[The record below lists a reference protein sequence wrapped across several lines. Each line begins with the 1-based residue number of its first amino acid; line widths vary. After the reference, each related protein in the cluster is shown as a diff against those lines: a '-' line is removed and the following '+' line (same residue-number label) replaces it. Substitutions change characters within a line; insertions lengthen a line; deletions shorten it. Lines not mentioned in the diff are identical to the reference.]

1 MGWNT
6 SSESYGS
13 FLNRDTN
20 AWSKAYVNR
29 LPQTIRNKKIADLHV
44 NGPSTTCDY
53 GTFYR
58 PNGISNRTTIYKPK
72 TGLGE
77 VTYKVTERTLN
88 QFNTK
93 PLLRTPFKSVPNKA
107 NPKTIIPG
115 VIPVRPEL
123 VKLAALKPMVKAP
136 QQNENRALKPAIK
149 ATNEPISS
157 APCGTTALTTA
168 EVNHRLLGRTIM
180 DHNAKKSVLPAATQ
194 TLLQK
199 SAPSLMP
206 MDNVQVH
213 NSPIH
218 GRHGQMTLP
227 EIKRVDVQLVTKN
240 NEIIPLA
247 PVDKTVQFA
256 NGMNSLKD
264 IRDFDLNI
272 GMSDGT
278 RYKVTKTTP
287 RT

>member
-13 FLNRDTN
+13 FLRNDTD

-29 LPQTIRNKKIADLHV
+29 LPQTVRNKKIADLHV

-58 PNGISNRTTIYKPK
+58 PNGLSNRTTFYKPR

-93 PLLRTPFKSVPNKA
+93 PLLRTPYKSVPNKA
-107 NPKTIIPG
+107 NPKTIIP
-115 VIPVRPEL
+115 VRPEM
-123 VKLAALKPMVKAP
+123 VKLAALKPTMKA
-136 QQNENRALKPAIK
+136 QV
-149 ATNEPISS
+149 TS
-157 APCGTTALTTA
+157 APIGTTALTTT
-168 EVNHRLLGRTIM
+168 ETNHGVLARTILEH
-180 DHNAKKSVLPAATQ
+180 DNAKKNSATVPQATQ
-194 TLLQK
+194 TLLRS

-206 MDNVQVH
+206 VDKAQIHDNRVH
-213 NSPIH
+213 
-218 GRHGQMTLP
+218 GKHGQMALP

-247 PVDKTVQFA
+247 PLDKSVKFA

-264 IRDFDLNI
+264 IKDFDLNI

-278 RYKVTKTTP
+278 RYKVSKTTP
-287 RT
+287 HSQ